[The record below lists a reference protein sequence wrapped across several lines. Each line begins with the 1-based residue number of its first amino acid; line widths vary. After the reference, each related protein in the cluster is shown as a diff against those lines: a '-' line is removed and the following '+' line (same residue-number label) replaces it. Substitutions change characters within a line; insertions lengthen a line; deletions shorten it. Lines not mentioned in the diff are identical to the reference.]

1 MGVRGL
7 DSLEGGPLAIG
18 LGRPMEQHGVSAR
31 NGSAGSPTAR
41 LEPRRWLSGVRR
53 TLYRSQRWEAQ
64 RPSPVKRTVK
74 RSE

>member
-7 DSLEGGPLAIG
+7 DSLEGGRWAIG

-53 TLYRSQRWEAQ
+53 TLYRSQQWEAQ
-64 RPSPVKRTVK
+64 RPSPVKQTVK